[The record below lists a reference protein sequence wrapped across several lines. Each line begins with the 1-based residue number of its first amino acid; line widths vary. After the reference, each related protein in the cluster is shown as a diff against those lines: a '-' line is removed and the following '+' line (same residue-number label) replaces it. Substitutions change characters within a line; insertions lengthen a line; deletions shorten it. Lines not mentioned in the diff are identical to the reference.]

1 MKCMKIRVKDNRCQK
16 LFINKIFKT
25 KHLENILLI
34 LLNQDYKMNEG
45 KHRKY
50 LLDSSIMRAL
60 ITETDGSKKKQESI
74 RYMKDYYKNNQLI
87 I

>member
-1 MKCMKIRVKDNRCQK
+1 MKCMKIRIKDNRCKK
-16 LFINKIFKT
+16 LFIDKIFKT

-50 LLDSSIMRAL
+50 LLDSSVMRAL
-60 ITETDGSKKKQESI
+60 ITNTKGKELGFNIVEVE
-74 RYMKDYYKNNQLI
+74 
-87 I
+87 